1 MVLVQIEDLINSG
14 EKTTR
19 YVHAS
24 VDKTVKCFFRLSW
37 KAYHEIMIHN
47 SSDLSFIL
55 LILLL
60 QPSEVN
66 IHFGGQ

>member
-14 EKTTR
+14 EKPTR

-24 VDKTVKCFFRLSW
+24 VEKTVKCFFRLSW
-37 KAYHEIMIHN
+37 KAYHKIMIHN
-47 SSDLSFIL
+47 SSDLPCIL

-60 QPSEVN
+60 QLSEVN
-66 IHFGGQ
+66 IHIEGQ